1 MWPCTITETHWR
13 TGFHWQWQ
21 HIPGQTRD
29 FQFVTGRVPE
39 LEWYNTTIGRLTRI
53 LTPGFTCNQHIHW
66 FNINYVIRKKKE
78 QQCPR
83 TQVFARK
90 WHIWVM
96 VNLVYEYKFWVT
108 VLFNWEFQIFRF
120 NSIGKS
126 DSARVFE
133 NKVTYKFNTDFTTF
147 NVSIKRV
154 QYYRILN
161 HTVKQLHF
169 QVIIVVL

>member
-1 MWPCTITETHWR
+1 
-13 TGFHWQWQ
+13 
-21 HIPGQTRD
+21 
-29 FQFVTGRVPE
+29 
-39 LEWYNTTIGRLTRI
+39 
-53 LTPGFTCNQHIHW
+53 
-66 FNINYVIRKKKE
+66 
-78 QQCPR
+78 
-83 TQVFARK
+83 
-90 WHIWVM
+90 M

-108 VLFNWEFQIFRF
+108 VMFNWEFQIFRF

-126 DSARVFE
+126 DNARVFE

-154 QYYRILN
+154 QYNILN